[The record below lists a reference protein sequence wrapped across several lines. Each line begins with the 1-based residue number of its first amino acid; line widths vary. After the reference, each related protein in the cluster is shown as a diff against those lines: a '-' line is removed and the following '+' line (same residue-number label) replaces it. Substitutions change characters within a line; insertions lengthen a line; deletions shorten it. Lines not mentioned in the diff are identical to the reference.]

1 MTCRNVCIFAGRIV
15 PEGPD
20 CVPRIVQLGILLC
33 VQLDD
38 EAQER
43 NGIISSAEAYR

>member
-1 MTCRNVCIFAGRIV
+1 MTCRNVCIFAGRVV

-20 CVPRIVQLGILLC
+20 CVPRIVQLLIPRC

-43 NGIISSAEAYR
+43 NDIVSSAEAYR